1 MLGGWFTDKTHAT
14 SSRKHMVHN
23 DENIVTTQSESSF
36 TSPPSQQDSIR
47 YSGSEQNKLDKS
59 PIPSTPHDAIVNEM
73 NEKIREIELAS
84 PSRPM
89 SSVDPGRGDENSH
102 SAGTRSRLA
111 DVVYD
116 PFTGQNI
123 GNYVPGDYPE
133 SEDDLWTHLKRIR
146 DLQSQIAMMHSQMEG
161 LGTTDR
167 TLRVEQS
174 IGDDE
179 AMNFEE
185 DAKEAKKEEFQ
196 KLADRFSGRKDAID
210 AIMNKVSLKEAIA
223 RYCTELSEPGQ
234 LEKLSHAINDFHSTR
249 EPVFRLGSRRSTLS
263 EQEPGRGKTTLSVGP
278 KVDKRE
284 PPLTPTRILH
294 DDISLK
300 ETPESMARS
309 LEPT

>member
-1 MLGGWFTDKTHAT
+1 MFGGWFTDRTHAT
-14 SSRKHMVHN
+14 NSRKNVVHN

-47 YSGSEQNKLDKS
+47 YSGSEQNELDKS
-59 PIPSTPHDAIVNEM
+59 PILSTPHDAIVNEM

-89 SSVDPGRGDENSH
+89 PSVDPGRDGENSH
-102 SAGTRSRLA
+102 PAGEHTRTRSRLA
-111 DVVYD
+111 DNVYD
-116 PFTGQNI
+116 PFTGQSI

-161 LGTTDR
+161 LGTNDR
-167 TLRVEQS
+167 SLRVEQS

-210 AIMNKVSLKEAIA
+210 AIMNKVSLKVTQIYRSVLSYLNPDSWK
-223 RYCTELSEPGQ
+223 RYRMLSMIFIP
-234 LEKLSHAINDFHSTR
+234 LENLSSAWGHVGLLSLNRSR
-249 EPVFRLGSRRSTLS
+249 E
-263 EQEPGRGKTTLSVGP
+263 EGKTHFP
-278 KVDKRE
+278 
-284 PPLTPTRILH
+284 
-294 DDISLK
+294 
-300 ETPESMARS
+300 
-309 LEPT
+309 